1 MTKIKKILAI
11 VLALALTASAGGA
24 AAWWMLKPGAGGQIA
39 DKTEATAVDH
49 QEYRYLSLEKVIVM
63 LRGTA
68 GEPMSHY
75 LAVDLVFKTPLKS
88 EKTTKEHLPLLR
100 SVTVMALSAYTL
112 EKASAMSI
120 DEFAATISSA
130 ISARYAAEHGEK
142 PFSEVMI
149 SKLIIE

>member
-1 MTKIKKILAI
+1 MKRNKLIIAI
-11 VLALALTASAGGA
+11 VAAFLLSASAGGA
-24 AAWWMLKPGAGGQIA
+24 VAWWALKPKAAEAAA
-39 DKTEATAVDH
+39 DSSVVDH
-49 QEYRYLSLEKVIVM
+49 QEYRYLNLEKVIVM

-75 LAVDLVFKTPLKS
+75 LAVDLVFKTPLKT

-120 DEFAATISSA
+120 DEFAKEISGA
-130 ISARYAAEHGEK
+130 INDRYAAEHGEK
-142 PFSEVMI
+142 PFAEVMI